1 MQSAERTA
9 GSVMARAI
17 YKATPLS
24 GFLRY
29 NNRVWDDEAK
39 ELTSFMDRMKRLDP
53 TGADGVMPERNM
65 FGEKVKRPKGWFLG
79 MKLVSSPFA
88 WTEFE
93 NPAVANFFRDREFNY
108 KRPLTKVPL
117 TQLDLRDLKNKNGQS
132 AYDYWMEQVG
142 ETRWRYKNKK
152 DLTLRQYT
160 EELIMDKNSYIYS
173 LPSPEYT
180 LLKDY
185 QQREILKIIDSAEK
199 QAWSKTRQAFPEIDN
214 TVLRGKL
221 FDAEGFVKYKADR
234 EKILQNIMD
243 Y

>member
-1 MQSAERTA
+1 
-9 GSVMARAI
+9 
-17 YKATPLS
+17 
-24 GFLRY
+24 
-29 NNRVWDDEAK
+29 
-39 ELTSFMDRMKRLDP
+39 
-53 TGADGVMPERNM
+53 
-65 FGEKVKRPKGWFLG
+65 
-79 MKLVSSPFA
+79 
-88 WTEFE
+88 
-93 NPAVANFFRDREFNY
+93 
-108 KRPLTKVPL
+108 
-117 TQLDLRDLKNKNGQS
+117 
-132 AYDYWMEQVG
+132 MEQVG

-152 DLTLRQYT
+152 DLTLRQYI

-199 QAWSKTRQAFPEIDN
+199 QAWSKTRQAFPEIDE

-234 EKILQNIMD
+234 EKVLQNILD